1 MGNLEIGD
9 FVPEKFNH
17 MLVMTGIPGLIQFL
31 FDRVRQSFQ
40 PAAGSIIYASRT
52 VDFLVQRPQGPVQL
66 LIRHPTELLFFA

>member
-1 MGNLEIGD
+1 MRDLEVTD
-9 FVPEKFNH
+9 FVPEKFDH
-17 MLVMTGIPGLIQFL
+17 TLVVTGIPGLIQSL

-66 LIRHPTELLFFA
+66 LIRHPTELFFFA